1 MRGTR
6 RLAAVLA
13 VLLAAL
19 ACAGAGAGPATAEE
33 RLDVVAFN
41 VLAPVWAAPAWYPEE
56 LDPAL
61 LDAGVRRERIA
72 AFLAARAATA
82 DVVCLQEVQ
91 ESELP
96 AFLAALGSGFTG
108 AMAYNARDWWSD
120 WVVPEIPW
128 APNGTAVIVRRA
140 AFRSIAFRDVALT
153 DDGNHAAAF
162 SGVHRA
168 TGRLVRAVSVH
179 LDSDSQANRG
189 REARAAVAEL
199 PSGRRGRRTSSAAT
213 STRTR

>member
-1 MRGTR
+1 M
-6 RLAAVLA
+6 
-13 VLLAAL
+13 
-19 ACAGAGAGPATAEE
+19 
-33 RLDVVAFN
+33 AFN
-41 VLAPVWAAPAWYPEE
+41 VLAPVWASPVWYPEE

-61 LDAGVRRERIA
+61 LDAGFRRERIA
-72 AFLAARAATA
+72 AFLAAQAATA

-96 AFLAALGSGFTG
+96 ALLAALGDGFAG
-108 AMAYNARDWWSD
+108 AMAFNARDWWAN

-153 DDGNHAAAF
+153 GDGNHAAFF

-168 TGRLVRAVSVH
+168 TGWPRAGGAPCTST
-179 LDSDSQANRG
+179 ATRRPTAG
-189 REARAAVAEL
+189 ARRAR
-199 PSGRRGRRTSSAAT
+199 PWRSSRRRRGRRTSSAAT